1 MRAYEE
7 GYAGLERLTALMNLP
22 RPMTA
27 NNYDKIVHRL
37 NVVVNKVSSE
47 TMGDASEDLLFE
59 SKDPNYDSYWYC
71 CIL

>member
-22 RPMTA
+22 RPMA
-27 NNYDKIVHRL
+27 AKNYDKIVDRL
-37 NVVVNKVSSE
+37 NDVVKKVSNE

-59 SKDPNYDSYWYC
+59 SKDPNDDSYWYC

>member
-27 NNYDKIVHRL
+27 NNYDKIVDRL
-37 NVVVNKVSSE
+37 NVVVKKVSNE
-47 TMGDASEDLLFE
+47 TMGDASEDLLFK
-59 SKDPNYDSYWYC
+59 SKDQNDDSYWYC